1 MPITNESKPITGVP
15 QTELNIGSGFNLL
28 VGGVY
33 KLVIG
38 ALNTT
43 AGMSNTDKASIGETW
58 ATWATPWEDETRT
71 WDELSQLFVNT
82 TKATGTITNESK
94 PS

>member
-1 MPITNESKPITGVP
+1 MPITNESKPITTVP

-33 KLVIG
+33 KLVVG

-43 AGMSNTDKASIGETW
+43 AGMSNTSKVSIGETW
-58 ATWATPWEDETRT
+58 ATISTTWATETKT
-71 WDELSQLFVNT
+71 WLASSQLIDNT
-82 TKATGTITNESK
+82 SKPTGSITNESK
-94 PS
+94 PA